1 MSRDDKIEY
10 KGVVAEIKKTHY
22 MISILYLNDINDKE
36 NSEQEKKD
44 YLTRKQNQE
53 EVSRAMVQ
61 GSICGKMRSNRV
73 RITVGDYVRILISK
87 YDPTKGMIIFRDKTD
102 I

>member
-22 MISILYLNDINDKE
+22 MISILYLNNAEDKE
-36 NSEQEKKD
+36 NSEKEKKE
-44 YLTRKQNQE
+44 YLERKHNKE

-61 GSICGKMRSNRV
+61 GNISGKMRSNRV
-73 RITVGDYVRILISK
+73 RITVGDYVRILVSK
-87 YDPTKGMIIFRDKTD
+87 YDPTKGMVIFRDKTD